1 MERRKNEKKNVL
13 IVLIIVS
20 LFLFAVIAD
29 AGARKGCCSRHDGV
43 EKYTCSHGGIGY
55 RCGDGTSLSATCDP
69 YYAECSEYTSPQVV
83 TKKATSIT
91 ATSATLEGNLD
102 STGAPIASE
111 RSHSGSISCQIWFEY
126 GATTSYGSSTTKES
140 TSSSGT
146 FSEHI
151 SSLSPGTTYHF
162 RALSTSG
169 VGTDY
174 GSDMSFETPTPTP
187 TPIPSQ
193 PPITEGT
200 LSIDNETLRI
210 GAFNIQVFG
219 KSKAAKQ
226 EVMDVLAK
234 IIRTYDVVAIQEI
247 RDKDQTALPT
257 LVNLVNANG
266 SQYEY
271 IVGPRLGRTSNKEQY
286 AYIYNNQ
293 TVNLNGTPWTYPE
306 PNGTDPFHREPYIA
320 AFRAVN
326 GSFDA
331 TFLVIHV
338 DPDEA
343 TAEIN
348 ALDAVVN
355 YTKGEYPD
363 EQDFIVMGDLNADC
377 SYFDEDSNSSMSGS
391 NYYWCINNSIDTT
404 TSATDCTY
412 DCIIIS
418 SPAVPDYTGISGV
431 FRYDLVYNLTEDE
444 TRAVSDHY
452 PIYAVFYCDGDIDT
466 PEKGGS
472 LSVNSSPLGA
482 TIYLD
487 GSYKGKTP
495 RTITEV
501 SPDDHT
507 IKLTLEGY
515 YDWST
520 SVNAKTSEISYV
532 HATLTPIPTTG
543 TISVHSSP
551 SGATIKLDEF
561 IGPPITTP
569 HTFTMVS
576 PGHYKFELSLEGY
589 YDWSTSVNAKAGE
602 TSYVHATLTPIPT
615 TGPITP
621 TPTTTATLFEKIEGL
636 TAIRVGG
643 GFWDNWDADM
653 ENDGPVIYIVYLD
666 ARGDSIT
673 DDSTE
678 MMPIS
683 ADVKLYAGDSFSGPY
698 DKLVFSAHY
707 TEDEI
712 ILGSIFPDIH
722 IPKEE
727 ISVDPSTDYWR
738 GAVEV
743 TIYTPSQGSFAD
755 RYDYIRLYEE

>member
-13 IVLIIVS
+13 IVFIIVS

-187 TPIPSQ
+187 TPIASQ
-193 PPITEGT
+193 LPITEGNR
-200 LSIDNETLRI
+200 SYDNETLRI
-210 GAFNIQVFG
+210 GSFNIQIFG
-219 KSKAAKQ
+219 KSKAAKE
-226 EVMDVLAK
+226 EVMDVLAD
-234 IIRTYDVVAIQEI
+234 IIRTYDIVAIQEI
-247 RDKDQTALPT
+247 RDKDQTALPQLVD
-257 LVNLVNANG
+257 LVNSKGAHYDYV
-266 SQYEY
+266 
-271 IVGPRLGRTSNKEQY
+271 VGPRLGRSASKEQY

-343 TAEIN
+343 TEEIN
-348 ALDAVVN
+348 ALEAVVN

-363 EQDFIVMGDLNADC
+363 EQDFIILGDLNADC
-377 SYFDEDSNSSMSGS
+377 SYFDEDSNCAICGSG
-391 NYYWCINNSIDTT
+391 YFCCINNSIDTT
-404 TSATDCTY
+404 TSATNCTY
-412 DCIIIS
+412 DRIIITT
-418 SPAVPDYTGISGV
+418 PAVTDYTGDSGV
-431 FRYDLVYNLTEDE
+431 FRYDLVYNLSEEE
-444 TRAVSDHY
+444 TKAVSDHY
-452 PIYAVFYCDGDIDT
+452 PIYAEFYCDGDIDA
-466 PEKGGS
+466 PEKGG
-472 LSVNSSPLGA
+472 
-482 TIYLD
+482 
-487 GSYKGKTP
+487 
-495 RTITEV
+495 
-501 SPDDHT
+501 
-507 IKLTLEGY
+507 TL
-515 YDWST
+515 
-520 SVNAKTSEISYV
+520 IQ
-532 HATLTPIPTTG
+532 
-543 TISVHSSP
+543 
-551 SGATIKLDEF
+551 
-561 IGPPITTP
+561 
-569 HTFTMVS
+569 
-576 PGHYKFELSLEGY
+576 
-589 YDWSTSVNAKAGE
+589 
-602 TSYVHATLTPIPT
+602 T

-621 TPTTTATLFEKIEGL
+621 TPTLTATLFEKIEGL

-653 ENDGPVIYIVYLD
+653 ENDGPVIYIAYLD
-666 ARGDSIT
+666 ARGDTIPDDNIT
-673 DDSTE
+673 K
-678 MMPIS
+678 MPIS
-683 ADVKLYAGDSFSGPY
+683 ADVKLYASDSVTGPE

-707 TEDEI
+707 TEDKI
-712 ILGSIFPDIH
+712 IFGRMYPLIFPRIYPLIR

-727 ISVDPSTDYWR
+727 ISVNPSMDYQY
-738 GAVEV
+738 GTVEV
-743 TIYTPSQGSFAD
+743 TIYTPAQGSFAD
-755 RYDYIRLYEE
+755 RNDFIRLYEE

>member
-55 RCGDGTSLSATCDP
+55 RCGDGTSLSATCDQ

-187 TPIPSQ
+187 TPTPIASQ
-193 PPITEGT
+193 LPITEGN
-200 LSIDNETLRI
+200 LSYDNETLRI
-210 GAFNIQVFG
+210 GSFNIQIFG
-219 KSKAAKQ
+219 KSKAAKE
-226 EVMDVLAK
+226 EVMDVLAD
-234 IIRTYDVVAIQEI
+234 IIRTYDIVAIQEI
-247 RDKDQTALPT
+247 RDKDQTALPK
-257 LVNLVNANG
+257 LVNLTNTNDSDYV
-266 SQYEY
+266 Y
-271 IVGPRLGRTSNKEQY
+271 IVSERLGRTTSKEQY

-293 TVNLNGTPWTYPE
+293 TVNLNGTAWTYPE

-343 TAEIN
+343 TEEIN

-355 YTKGEYPD
+355 YTKKEYPD
-363 EQDFIVMGDLNADC
+363 EQDFIILGDLNADC
-377 SYFDEDSNSSMSGS
+377 SYFDEDSNCSICSDD
-391 NYYWCINNSIDTT
+391 YYWCIKNSIDTT
-404 TSATDCTY
+404 TSATNCTY
-412 DCIIIS
+412 DRIIIT
-418 SPAVPDYTGISGV
+418 SPAVPDYTGDSGV
-431 FRYDLVYNLTEDE
+431 FRYDILYNLTEE
-444 TRAVSDHY
+444 EMKAVSDHY
-452 PIYAVFYCDGDIDT
+452 PIYAEFYGDGDIDA

-472 LSVNSSPLGA
+472 ISVTSTPSGA
-482 TIYLD
+482 TIYVDTYL
-487 GSYKGKTP
+487 GWSYKGKTP
-495 RTITEV
+495 LTITEV
-501 SPDDHT
+501 SPGDHT
-507 IKLTLEGY
+507 IKLTLESY
-515 YDWST
+515 YGWST
-520 SVNAKTSEISYV
+520 SVNAKT
-532 HATLTPIPTTG
+532 
-543 TISVHSSP
+543 
-551 SGATIKLDEF
+551 
-561 IGPPITTP
+561 
-569 HTFTMVS
+569 
-576 PGHYKFELSLEGY
+576 
-589 YDWSTSVNAKAGE
+589 GE
-602 TSYVHATLTPIPT
+602 TSYVNATLEKIPEDTEEIPT
-615 TGPITP
+615 QATAPTP
-621 TPTTTATLFEKIEGL
+621 TPTATVFEKIEGL

-643 GFWDNWDADM
+643 GIWDNWDADM

-666 ARGDSIT
+666 ARGETIT
-673 DDSTE
+673 DDSTKK
-678 MMPIS
+678 MPIS
-683 ADVKLYAGDSFSGPY
+683 ADVKLYAGEYGSAPKT
-698 DKLVFSAHY
+698 KLVFSAHY
-707 TEDEI
+707 TKDQI
-712 ILGSIFPDIH
+712 ILGRITPDIR

-727 ISVDPSTDYWR
+727 ISVSPSTEYWC

-743 TIYTPSQGSFAD
+743 TIYTPKQGTFAD
-755 RYDYIRLYEE
+755 RDDFIVLYEE